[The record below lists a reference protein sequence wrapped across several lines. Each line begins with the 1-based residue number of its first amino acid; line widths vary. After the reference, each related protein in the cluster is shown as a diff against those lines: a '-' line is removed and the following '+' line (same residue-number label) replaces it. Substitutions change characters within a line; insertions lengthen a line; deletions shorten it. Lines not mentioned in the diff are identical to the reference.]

1 MASLTPSPKMQFF
14 TASGIPLVG
23 GRLYTYAAGTTT
35 PLATYTD
42 STGTSANT
50 NPVILDS
57 RGEASVWLAN
67 SLYKFELR
75 DSVDALI
82 WTSDNIGNAS
92 SYTGT
97 GAIVLSNGATITSA
111 TIASSTLNSPTIN
124 SATLTSATLNSATL
138 NSPTLVSTNL
148 GTPTA
153 GVLTNA
159 TGLPLSAGTTGSL
172 PTARLANAG
181 SELGMRNRVI
191 NGNMQVAQRGTS
203 FSGSPL
209 NGYTVDRWRID
220 RTGTGSTTVTRS
232 ANFSYGGNYVVDVSG
247 SYAPGEF
254 QDFKHRIEFLNCADL
269 VGKSVT
275 LSFWASGSTT
285 VGSLT
290 HTVFLNYANTSNNF
304 AATTN
309 IGSNSISITP
319 TATLFTF
326 TFTNLPVGAS
336 NGLEIVFRSA
346 QSVATGT
353 ATLSISSVQLE
364 EGSTA
369 TPFEY
374 VDVTTQQSRCQRY
387 FTTSSFYL
395 ARYVNGGQTFAGG
408 TIFNKVTSRLT
419 SPAVTLSGIVY
430 SLCSG
435 ASVSNITSDSFVV
448 NATTSSNAEATVSAT
463 YTVDAEL

>member
-82 WTSDNIGNAS
+82 WTSDNIGNAT

-97 GAIVLSNGATITSA
+97 GAIVLSNGAT
-111 TIASSTLNSPTIN
+111 
-124 SATLTSATLNSATL
+124 
-138 NSPTLVSTNL
+138 LVAPNL
-148 GTPTA
+148 GTPA
-153 GVLTNA
+153 SVVLTNA
-159 TGLPLSAGTTGSL
+159 TGLPLSAGTVGLL
-172 PTARLANAG
+172 PTAKLANSG
-181 SELGMRNRVI
+181 YELGMRNRVI

-203 FSGSPL
+203 FSGSPF
-209 NGYTVDRWRID
+209 NGYNFDRWRLD
-220 RTGTGSTTVTRS
+220 RTGSGSTTVTRT

-247 SYAPGEF
+247 SYSSGEF
-254 QDFKHRIEFLNCADL
+254 QDFKHRIEDLNSADL
-269 VGKSVT
+269 VGKTVT
-275 LSFWASGSTT
+275 LSFWASGGTT
-285 VGSLT
+285 VGT
-290 HTVFLNYANTSNNF
+290 AAHTVFLNYANTSNNF
-304 AATTN
+304 SATTN
-309 IGSNSISITP
+309 IASNSISLTN

-346 QSVATGT
+346 QSGGTGT
-353 ATLSISSVQLE
+353 ITFSISSVQLE
-364 EGSTA
+364 IGPTA

-374 VDVTTQQSRCQRY
+374 IDAATQQSRCQRY
-387 FTTSSFYL
+387 FITSPFYVTRYANAAGTWGFGSVFFKTTMRTLSPTIVLSSIVYTACGSAFTSQVCKDSFL
-395 ARYVNGGQTFAGG
+395 ISA
-408 TIFNKVTSRLT
+408 VTSGLT
-419 SPAVTLSGIVY
+419 
-430 SLCSG
+430 
-435 ASVSNITSDSFVV
+435 D
-448 NATTSSNAEATVSAT
+448 ATVSGA
-463 YTVDAEL
+463 YTAESEL

>member
-1 MASLTPSPKMQFF
+1 MQFF
-14 TASGIPLVG
+14 TAGGIPLVG
-23 GRLYTYAAGTTT
+23 GKLYTYAAGTTT

-97 GAIVLSNGATITSA
+97 GAVVLSNGATITSA
-111 TIASSTLNSPTIN
+111 TLI
-124 SATLTSATLNSATL
+124 
-138 NSPTLVSTNL
+138 STNI

-191 NGNMQVAQRGTS
+191 NGNMQVAQRGIS
-203 FSGSPL
+203 FSGAPF
-209 NGYTVDRWRID
+209 NGYTFDRWRID
-220 RTGTGSTTVTRS
+220 RTGTGSTTVTRA
-232 ANFSYGGNYVVDVSG
+232 ANFSYGGNHVVDVSG
-247 SYAPGEF
+247 SYLAGEF
-254 QDFKHRIEFLNCADL
+254 QEFKQRIEDINSADL
-269 VGKSVT
+269 VGKTVT
-275 LSFWASGSTT
+275 LSFWASGGTT
-285 VGSLT
+285 VGSLA
-290 HTVFLNYANTSNNF
+290 HIVSLNYANTSNNF
-304 AATTN
+304 ASTTN
-309 IGSNSISITP
+309 IGSNSIPITN

-326 TFTNLPVGAS
+326 TFTNIPVGAS
-336 NGLEIVFRSA
+336 NGLEIVFRST
-346 QSVATGT
+346 QSMATGT
-353 ATLSISSVQLE
+353 ATFSISSVQLE
-364 EGSTA
+364 VGATA

-374 VDVTTQQSRCQRY
+374 IDCATQQSRCQRY
-387 FTTSSFYL
+387 FIASPFYVSRYANSAGTWGFGSVFFKTTMRTSLPTIALSSLVYT
-395 ARYVNGGQTFAGG
+395 ACSSAS
-408 TIFNKVTSRLT
+408 TSILGKDYFLINAST
-419 SPAVTLSGIVY
+419 
-430 SLCSG
+430 SG
-435 ASVSNITSDSFVV
+435 ATEASIAGAYT
-448 NATTSSNAEATVSAT
+448 AES
-463 YTVDAEL
+463 EL